1 MICII
6 DCGTS
11 WLGEIKQNLTN
22 FGYKFKVIKLDE
34 IKDSEF
40 KSFSGIII
48 SGAPTL
54 LTQINIEEYVN
65 LFKFVK
71 KVNVPILGICIGH
84 QVIGLLYGSEITAG
98 KMIDK
103 MEQIK
108 IVKEDDLFIDIT
120 DLALFREEHSE
131 FISLPEQ
138 FILLAKSK
146 SCDNEA
152 MKHKN
157 KSIYGVQFHPEMSND
172 NGRKL
177 FRNFLQKCAS

>member
-120 DLALFREEHSE
+120 YLFS
-131 FISLPEQ
+131 
-138 FILLAKSK
+138 
-146 SCDNEA
+146 
-152 MKHKN
+152 
-157 KSIYGVQFHPEMSND
+157 
-172 NGRKL
+172 
-177 FRNFLQKCAS
+177 